1 MRALMMSG
9 ASWLLLS
16 GALCG
21 TALAQTQGQRGTTG
35 TQDRTGTSGFQNR
48 TGATGTQNQ
57 AQSDAERH
65 AGKQE
70 TIRGV
75 VAGVTIAGELAI
87 NYKTNRAEAVEMSY
101 LTVIGSPV
109 HQGMRGAGTGAG
121 QAGQSSTRGEADRS
135 SMNGRHR
142 HNVYVIWMNQNPRIR
157 DASTGGTDPAGT
169 RSNEPAAAGRS
180 GEMSWEQL
188 EVGDHVEVTFIRRD
202 MTEATGSNAQ
212 AAPTTTG
219 PWAGKHGRHRTYF
232 GDAVAITILPESAT
246 YHSNSGAG
254 RGTDSSRAGFNNNTS
269 LGPGTTGAGPG
280 SYSSGTGG
288 RSGSSSSGSTGSGS
302 GTSSGARGSGAGT
315 TTPRR

>member
-1 MRALMMSG
+1 MSG

-21 TALAQTQGQRGTTG
+21 IASAQTQGRTGTTG

-57 AQSDAERH
+57 AQFDSEQN

-75 VAGVTIAGELAI
+75 IAGVTIAGEMSI

-101 LTVIGSPV
+101 LTVVGSPV
-109 HQGMRGAGTGAG
+109 HHGMRATRGGADQTG
-121 QAGQSSTRGEADRS
+121 QARTRGDTDRS
-135 SMNGRHR
+135 SMGGRHR
-142 HNVYVIWMNQNPRIR
+142 HNVYITWLNQNPKIR
-157 DASTGGTDPAGT
+157 DTSGGGADQANA
-169 RSNEPAAAGRS
+169 RSNDREAAARS
-180 GEMSWEQL
+180 GGMSWEKL

-202 MTEATGSNAQ
+202 MTDATASNAQ
-212 AAPTTTG
+212 AAPSATG
-219 PWAGKHGRHRTYF
+219 PWSGKHGRHRTYF

-246 YHSNSGAG
+246 YHSDSGAG
-254 RGTDSSRAGFNNNTS
+254 RGTGSVGAGFNNNTS

-280 SYSSGTGG
+280 TNSSGTTSG
-288 RSGSSSSGSTGSGS
+288 RSGS
-302 GTSSGARGSGAGT
+302 GTSSGGTGTSGTRGSGST
-315 TTPRR
+315 KPRN